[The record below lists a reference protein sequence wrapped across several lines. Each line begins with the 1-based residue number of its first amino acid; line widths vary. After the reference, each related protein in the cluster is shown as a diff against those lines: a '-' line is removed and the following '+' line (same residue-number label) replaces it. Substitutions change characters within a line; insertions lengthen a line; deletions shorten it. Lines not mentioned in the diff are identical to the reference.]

1 MTEML
6 WPTEP
11 TTVIIYPL
19 LKREFA
25 NPGLSGRV
33 SRTVRIQLNLF
44 ISMHMI
50 I

>member
-11 TTVIIYPL
+11 KAFIICPL
-19 LKREFA
+19 QKRKFA

-33 SRTVRIQLNLF
+33 SRTVRI
-44 ISMHMI
+44 
-50 I
+50 